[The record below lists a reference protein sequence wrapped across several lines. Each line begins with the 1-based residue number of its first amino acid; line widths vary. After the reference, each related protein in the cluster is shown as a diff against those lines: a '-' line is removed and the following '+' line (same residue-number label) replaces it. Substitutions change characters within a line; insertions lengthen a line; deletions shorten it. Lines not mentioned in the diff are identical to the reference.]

1 MHSSPHGCH
10 VTELKREAFA
20 FLIPRISRLTCW
32 FMWQCVC
39 ELYSW
44 SQCVNIHTDLNMLT
58 STSCFF
64 PHTVCTCKNKHSV
77 DVRSLY
83 FDTCCIKWRRD
94 SLLPRSSD
102 MELIVNN
109 TEGIFLFCFVLF
121 FKQEALRHD
130 NNRKV
135 NKSSYHSKQIHGYLD
150 LMLTSIVNNMKK
162 QVLKKLQLNKKRKT
176 VFQWSSR
183 IFYSKCLFE
192 YKRSTNQ
199 GSGSAFFVL
208 FLVNSCGK
216 LHIFSDGL
224 TKIMFCWKT

>member
-1 MHSSPHGCH
+1 MFLHSHVHQGKRKKCWMHGESAPSLPLLFTALFFLFAPSHMHSSPHGCH

-150 LMLTSIVNNMKK
+150 LMLTSIVNNNPKK
-162 QVLKKLQLNKKRKT
+162 KKT
-176 VFQWSSR
+176 VYLQHE
-183 IFYSKCLFE
+183 KTGFE
-192 YKRSTNQ
+192 ETPIK
-199 GSGSAFFVL
+199 
-208 FLVNSCGK
+208 
-216 LHIFSDGL
+216 
-224 TKIMFCWKT
+224 